1 MPLPEKL
8 MGDAWSPAIA
18 REILPLLVAH
28 AEACKPI
35 TYGQLSREVVRRKW
49 GHYVMPLA
57 YRYPAGAIGYALEET
72 GKEWG
77 EPIPPINALVV
88 NDATGLP
95 GKGVDYFL
103 GTYLRQ
109 TNPIKRLTDNQRKSI
124 VEEIHKDIF
133 NYTGWR
139 KLLQYYGLGRLPSL
153 AATRA
158 RKKPKPI
165 RYRWSSEPESEAHKR
180 LKKYISEH
188 PNLIGVGPK
197 NGPGLTECLLPSAD
211 QIDVLFS
218 EEGWQIAVE
227 VKALNANDDDLY
239 RGIFQ
244 CVKYRELLRA
254 EQRTEGVIPQARA
267 VLVTERELPKRLQRV
282 AELLKVPCVRVALIS
297 KPS

>member
-1 MPLPEKL
+1 MPLPEQL
-8 MGDAWSPAIA
+8 TGDAWSPAIA
-18 REILPLLVAH
+18 RKILPLLVAH

-35 TYGQLSREVVRRKW
+35 TYGQLSREVMRRRW
-49 GHYVMPLA
+49 GHYVMPVA

-72 GKEWG
+72 GEEWG

-95 GKGVDYFL
+95 GKGIDYFL
-103 GTYLRQ
+103 RTYLRQ
-109 TNPIKRLTDNQRKSI
+109 TNPIKRLTDNQREPI
-124 VEEIHKDIF
+124 VGEIHKDIF
-133 NYTGWR
+133 NYAGWR
-139 KLLQYYGLGRLPSL
+139 KLLQYYGLDKLPSL
-153 AATRA
+153 AATKA
-158 RKKPKPI
+158 GKKPKLK
-165 RYRWSSEPESEAHKR
+165 RYHWSSEPESEAHKR

-188 PNLIGVGPK
+188 PKLIGVDMK
-197 NGPGLTECLLPSAD
+197 SAPGLTEYLLPSAD

-254 EQRTEGVIPQARA
+254 EQRTERVIPQARA
-267 VLVTERELPKRLQRV
+267 VLATERELPKRLQRV
-282 AELLKVPCVRVALIS
+282 AELLKVPCVCVALTS
-297 KPS
+297 ASS